1 MFAHRGIHRVAKNEN
16 TMKAF
21 INAMNVM
28 DGFECD
34 VRLSIDNEPMII
46 HDKTLRRTH
55 NTPIIVSKAH
65 STKLIE
71 HGIPTLEDVMHLTS
85 KKLSKTLI
93 LDLKVHPDHI
103 ISWLNQ
109 YFPNRKSSV
118 VLLVWED
125 NVRTKGWRVFRARG
139 LRFQPNTMY
148 DGIAC
153 KFDGTDINCGCIEKK
168 SNTFKFIPS

>member
-1 MFAHRGIHRVAKNEN
+1 MHTLKMFAHRGIHRVAKNEN

-118 VLLVWED
+118 V
-125 NVRTKGWRVFRARG
+125 
-139 LRFQPNTMY
+139 FQPNTMY